1 MTTNQNIL
9 AILKDIF
16 RHAKI
21 FYDKLYTNET
31 TSKAATTKFLSKIPN
46 RKKISNEQFNF
57 KNLSL
62 YEIIKSINSLANNKS
77 DALCDALTAEF
88 HKNFSNELALVLLDL
103 YQGVVRRGQK
113 GLKSPFK
120 Y

>member
-9 AILKDIF
+9 ATLKDIF

-62 YEIIKSINSLANNKS
+62 YEIIKSINSQANNKS
-77 DALCDALTAEF
+77 SVSDGLTAEF
-88 HKNFSNELALVLLDL
+88 HQNFSNELALVLLDL
-103 YQGVVRRGQK
+103 YEDVVRRGQK
-113 GLKSPFK
+113 GLKPPFK